1 MSGLKPMRSKDDVR
15 QLQSREHFSK
25 MKEEESS
32 LGNTK
37 KFPISA
43 MGFSRIRKKR
53 FQRIQDF

>member
-1 MSGLKPMRSKDDVR
+1 LGKFSFSNTEKVP
-15 QLQSREHFSK
+15 LQSWEHFSK
-25 MKEEESS
+25 MEEEESS